1 MDDFYGMHGPHGPHW
16 GWGPGVFGLLAPLL
30 LTLLWL
36 APLIV
41 LLWSA
46 RRAAL
51 SHVAGDA
58 PAPPLEPPSP
68 VEALRQRYVRGEMD
82 FDTFERMLGDLNAGN
97 HAPPPLADDG
107 DEAAGS
113 ATEEEEQAPPRFR
126 PRPDI
131 PVDWS

>member
-16 GWGPGVFGLLAPLL
+16 GWGPGVFGVLAPLL

-51 SHVAGDA
+51 SHVASDA
-58 PAPPLEPPSP
+58 PAPPLESPSP
-68 VEALRQRYVRGEMD
+68 VEALRQRYVRGEID
-82 FDTFERMLGDLNAGN
+82 FDTFERMLGKLDAGGR
-97 HAPPPLADDG
+97 ASARMEDVVEDAD
-107 DEAAGS
+107 S
-113 ATEEEEQAPPRFR
+113 ATAEGEQAPPQFR
-126 PRPDI
+126 PRADI
-131 PVDWS
+131 PIDWS